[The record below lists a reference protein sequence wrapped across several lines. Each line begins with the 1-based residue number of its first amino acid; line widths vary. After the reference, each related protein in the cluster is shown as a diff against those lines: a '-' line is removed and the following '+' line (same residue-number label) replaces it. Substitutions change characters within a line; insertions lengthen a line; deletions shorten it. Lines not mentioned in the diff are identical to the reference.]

1 MDRTLLIVIAVAAV
15 AVIVIAIWAMQ
26 RRRSAHLKQRF
37 GPEYDHALRRHE
49 NPRLAERELDARER
63 RVATFE
69 LRPLGRED
77 GIRFREAWRQTQS
90 RFVDNPR
97 GAVTDADRLVTEVM
111 RARGYPIG
119 DFEQRAAD
127 VSVDHPGVVA
137 NYRAAR
143 AIAERHARGQASTE
157 DLRQAIVH
165 YRELFADLLE
175 VKDEPMTRTAGAG
188 GRR

>member
-1 MDRTLLIVIAVAAV
+1 MDRTILIVIAVAAI
-15 AVIVIAIWAMQ
+15 AVILIAIWAMQ

-37 GPEYDHALRRHE
+37 GPEYEQALRRHSD
-49 NPRLAERELDARER
+49 PRAAERELDARER

-69 LRPLGRED
+69 LRPLGRDD
-77 GIRFREAWRQTQS
+77 GTRFTEAWRQTQK

-97 GAVTDADRLVTEVM
+97 GAVTDADRLVTDVM

-127 VSVDHPGVVA
+127 ISVDHPGVVA

-143 AIAERHARGQASTE
+143 TIAERHARGQASTE
-157 DLRQAIVH
+157 DLRQAFVH
-165 YRELFADLLE
+165 YRELFAELLE
-175 VKDEPMTRTAGAG
+175 IRDEPMTRTAG

>member
-1 MDRTLLIVIAVAAV
+1 MDRTLLIVIAVAV
-15 AVIVIAIWAMQ
+15 IAVILGVIWAMQ
-26 RRRSAHLKQRF
+26 RRRSVQLKQRF
-37 GPEYDHALRRHE
+37 GPEYEDALRRHHD
-49 NPRLAERELDARER
+49 PRAAERELDARER
-63 RVATFE
+63 RVAKFE

-77 GIRFREAWRQTQS
+77 GIRFRDAWRQTQS
-90 RFVDNPR
+90 HFVDNPR
-97 GAVTDADRLVTEVM
+97 GAVTEADRLVTDVV

-127 VSVDHPGVVA
+127 ISVDHPGVVA

-143 AIAERHARGQASTE
+143 AIAERHARGEASTE
-157 DLRQAIVH
+157 DLRQALVH

-175 VKDEPMTRTAGAG
+175 IKDEPITRTAGAG

>member
-1 MDRTLLIVIAVAAV
+1 MDRTLLIVIAVAAI
-15 AVIVIAIWAMQ
+15 AVILIAIWAMQ
-26 RRRSAHLKQRF
+26 RRRSAQLKQRF
-37 GPEYDHALRRHE
+37 GPEYDQALRQHHDART
-49 NPRLAERELDARER
+49 AERELDARER
-63 RVATFE
+63 RVAKFE
-69 LRPLGRED
+69 IHPLGRDD
-77 GIRFREAWRQTQS
+77 GIHFREAWRQTQI

-127 VSVDHPGVVA
+127 ISVDHPRVVS

-143 AIAERHARGQASTE
+143 AIAERHARGQSSTE
-157 DLRQAIVH
+157 DLRQAVVH
-165 YRELFADLLE
+165 YRQLFAELLE
-175 VKDEPMTRTAGAG
+175 IQEEPMTRTAG